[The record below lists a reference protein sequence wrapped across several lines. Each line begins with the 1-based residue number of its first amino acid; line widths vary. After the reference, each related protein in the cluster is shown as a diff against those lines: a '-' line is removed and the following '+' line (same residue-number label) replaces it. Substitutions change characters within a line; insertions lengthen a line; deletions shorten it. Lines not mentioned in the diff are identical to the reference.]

1 MLLLLIPL
9 LLEGLLLAPAYPTF
23 LPTPVALTMILYH
36 ITFASKQLHVSNW
49 MEKDI
54 HRCDLVKYLSQS
66 ATGQVAHHPVQA
78 YPIFLWHKATTVRIF
93 LLPS

>member
-54 HRCDLVKYLSQS
+54 HRCDLVKYLAQS

-78 YPIFLWHKATTVRIF
+78 YPIFCGMKR
-93 LLPS
+93 LL